1 MRLRP
6 TDDAPLRRQ
15 HTPEFIFTST
25 AEVTIYGRA
34 DHRGIAGAGGRERRR
49 RTCAVKHGI
58 IERTFYKWK
67 AKFGGLDVSD
77 AKRLKALEDEN
88 AKLKKLL
95 AETMLDNAILKDIN
109 SRKW

>member
-1 MRLRP
+1 MKRSRFKEEQIIVILREQEAGSP
-6 TDDAPLRRQ
+6 T
-15 HTPEFIFTST
+15 
-25 AEVTIYGRA
+25 A
-34 DHRGIAGAGGRERRR
+34 DVCR
-49 RTCAVKHGI
+49 KHGI
-58 IERTFYKWK
+58 SSGTFYKWK
-67 AKFGGLDVSD
+67 AKYGGLDVSD